1 MKPCIVMRSHNDMP
15 LIVETLARLHEQDHP
30 FRLICLDNASEDGT
44 PEELRKYTDRITTIP
59 KGSYIPGRVLNL
71 GMELADSERVVF
83 LNSDCTPQGRQWLGN
98 LLKGFD
104 SGNVAAVFGRQIPR
118 QDCRPLFAKDTE
130 DTYGDGSRQKYWRH
144 CFSMASS
151 AVSRAAWEAYPF
163 DEGLRY
169 SEDIDWTWRARQRGL
184 EIRYVADSVVMH
196 SHNYTL
202 RQFYRRHYGEGQ
214 AERAIFPWSSWEAS
228 LMRYSLLPYARQVLS
243 DWKYCLSRNLWGAAF
258 SSPILRGAQMVGR
271 RRGFQSVVQGK
282 ES

>member
-1 MKPCIVMRSHNDMP
+1 VKPGIVMRSHNDMP
-15 LIVETLARLHEQDHP
+15 LIAETLSRLHEQDHA
-30 FRLICLDNASEDGT
+30 FRLICLDNTSEDGT
-44 PEELRKYTDRITTIP
+44 LEQLRKYTDCIVTIP

-71 GMELADSERVVF
+71 GMEIAESERVVF

-104 SGNVAAVFGRQIPR
+104 SGKVAAVFGRQIPR
-118 QDCRPLFAKDTE
+118 YDCHPLFAKDTE

-151 AVSRAAWEAYPF
+151 AISRAAWEGHPF
-163 DEGLRY
+163 NEDLRY
-169 SEDIDWTWRARQRGL
+169 SEDIEWTWKARQRGL

-214 AERAIFPWSSWEAS
+214 AERVIFPWSSWEAS
-228 LMRYSLLPYARQVLS
+228 LIRYSLLPYGRQVLN
-243 DWKYCLSRNLWGAAF
+243 DWRYCLSQNLWGAAC
-258 SSPILRGAQMVGR
+258 SSPILRMVQMVGR
-271 RRGFQSVVQGK
+271 RRGFRSVVREK
-282 ES
+282 KS